1 MGHLCHVPLG
11 ETPTLAL
18 TLKAYFESVFIAR
31 EPCSEKALS
40 LESMTGEVNGGELCV
55 HRFEAQGVLG
65 ITVFVFSKRWASGV
79 RKKEKGW

>member
-1 MGHLCHVPLG
+1 MGHFCHVPLG

-40 LESMTGEVNGGELCV
+40 PESMTGEVNGGAIC
-55 HRFEAQGVLG
+55 AQ
-65 ITVFVFSKRWASGV
+65 I
-79 RKKEKGW
+79 

>member
-40 LESMTGEVNGGELCV
+40 QINDWGGEWRRIIC
-55 HRFEAQGVLG
+55 AQ
-65 ITVFVFSKRWASGV
+65 I
-79 RKKEKGW
+79 